1 MDQRFFGT
9 LVAEERKLKEA
20 VAKNPEWQ
28 KSYGGAWDGIAKA
41 VDTFEGFRKNYSY
54 LELGSGFSSDLFR
67 HARTLVRAAE
77 ERPKPI
83 EKRFREFRDSA
94 IPAITQRLFS
104 QAPIHD
110 ELEIATLTF
119 ALTKLREE
127 LGTDDPAVKKVL
139 GKESPE
145 ELASRL
151 VKGTKLKDVAARKA
165 LWEGGKKAVDASTDP
180 LIKFAK
186 LVDPE
191 ARAVRKRYE
200 DKVEAPM
207 KKNAELLAKA
217 RFAIYGTSA
226 YPDATFTLRLSYG
239 QVKGWQEPGKT
250 IRPFTTMAGAFDRA
264 TGRPPFELPPSWLAA
279 RTKIKGT
286 TPVQLRHHQR
296 HHRRQ
301 LGIAGGQQGRRG
313 GGPDLRRQHP
323 LAGRR
328 LRLRRDQ
335 EPVGGRAQRGHHR
348 GAGEDL
354 RRRPAGQRAAPQG
367 HEAGH
372 QDPGP
377 GASGAGQPVQ
387 AGR

>member
-1 MDQRFFGT
+1 M
-9 LVAEERKLKEA
+9 
-20 VAKNPEWQ
+20 
-28 KSYGGAWDGIAKA
+28 
-41 VDTFEGFRKNYSY
+41 
-54 LELGSGFSSDLFR
+54 
-67 HARTLVRAAE
+67 RAAE

-94 IPAITQRLFS
+94 LPAVTQKLFS

-127 LGTDDPAVKKVL
+127 LGTDDAAVKKIL

-151 VKGTKLKDVAARKA
+151 IKGTKLKDVAARKA

-200 DKVEAPM
+200 DQIEAPM
-207 KKNAELLAKA
+207 KRNAELLAKA

-239 QVKGWQEPGKT
+239 QVKGWQEPGKA

-279 RTKIKGT
+279 RTKIKGAHA
-286 TPVQLRHHQR
+286 VQLRHHQR

-301 LGIAGGQQGRRG
+301 LRIAGGRQGRRG
-313 GGPDLRRQHP
+313 GGADLRRQHP

-328 LRLRRDQ
+328 LRVRRDQ
-335 EPVGGRAQRGHHR
+335 EPSGGRAQRGHP
-348 GAGEDL
+348 GIDGQDL
-354 RRRPAGQRAAPQG
+354 RR
-367 HEAGH
+367 
-372 QDPGP
+372 
-377 GASGAGQPVQ
+377 
-387 AGR
+387 

>member
-1 MDQRFFGT
+1 M
-9 LVAEERKLKEA
+9 
-20 VAKNPEWQ
+20 
-28 KSYGGAWDGIAKA
+28 
-41 VDTFEGFRKNYSY
+41 
-54 LELGSGFSSDLFR
+54 
-67 HARTLVRAAE
+67 RAAE

-94 IPAITQRLFS
+94 LPAVTQKLFS

-127 LGTDDPAVKKVL
+127 LGTDDPAVKKIL

-180 LIKFAK
+180 MIKLAK

-200 DKVEAPM
+200 DQVEAPM

-226 YPDATFTLRLSYG
+226 YPDATFTLRLTYG
-239 QVKGWQEPGKT
+239 QVKGWQEPGKA

-264 TGRPPFELPPSWLAA
+264 TGRPPVRAA
-279 RTKIKGT
+279 A
-286 TPVQLRHHQR
+286 QL
-296 HHRRQ
+296 
-301 LGIAGGQQGRRG
+301 AGGAHEDQGRARRSTSSPPTTSSAAT
-313 GGPDLRRQHP
+313 PDRRWSTRT
-323 LAGRR
+323 ARWWG
-328 LRLRRDQ
+328 
-335 EPVGGRAQRGHHR
+335 
-348 GAGEDL
+348 
-354 RRRPAGQRAAPQG
+354 
-367 HEAGH
+367 
-372 QDPGP
+372 
-377 GASGAGQPVQ
+377 
-387 AGR
+387 